1 MKIYIVGGAVR
12 DRLLG
17 LPVADRDY
25 VVVGATPDEMVA
37 LGYQPVGKDFPVFL
51 HPHTHAEYALARTE
65 RKSGHG
71 YKGFKVYAE
80 PDVTLEADLLR
91 RDLTINAMAEDEAG
105 VLIDPYGGQRD
116 LAAKI
121 FRHVSDAFAEDP
133 VRILRV
139 ARFAARFTDFAVAP
153 ETNAL
158 MRQMVDNG
166 EVDALVPERVWQE
179 VARGLM
185 EARPSRMFHVLRDC
199 GALARLFPEI
209 DHLFGVP
216 QPPEHHPEVDTGVH
230 VMLVV
235 DWAARQG
242 FSLPVRFAALTHDL
256 GKGTTPP
263 ERWPTHHGHE
273 AIGADLVRAL
283 SERIRVPADCRDLA
297 VAVARDHGN
306 AHRALELR
314 PGTLV
319 ELLERV
325 DAFRR
330 PERFDEFLQACESD
344 FRGRPG
350 YPDKAFPAPDYLRQA
365 LQAAQAIDA
374 AEVARKADPAR
385 IREAIFQAR
394 AQAVAA
400 WRDHGGD
407 RSWEHFPHQADMGV
421 RGLGPSREAAFE
433 QAALAMTAVVADPA
447 TVMPNEAVDIQCE
460 APDDELLLVD
470 WLNALI
476 LEMAARHML
485 FSRFE
490 VSLDG
495 QRLHATARG
504 ETVDLQRHQPAVEIK
519 GATYTELKVGRNESG
534 RWVAQC
540 VVDV

>member
-1 MKIYIVGGAVR
+1 MKIYTVGGAVR
-12 DRLLG
+12 DRLQG
-17 LPVADRDY
+17 RPVVDRDY

-51 HPHTHAEYALARTE
+51 HPHSHEEYALARTE

-71 YKGFKVYAE
+71 YKGFTVYAA
-80 PDVTLEADLLR
+80 PDVTLEEDLRR

-105 VLIDPYGGQRD
+105 ALIDPYGGQRD
-116 LAAKI
+116 LAAKTL
-121 FRHVSDAFAEDP
+121 RHVSEAFAEDP

-139 ARFAARFTDFAVAP
+139 ARFAARFADFSVAP

-158 MRQMVDNG
+158 MRQMVDSG
-166 EVDALVPERVWQE
+166 EVDTLVPERVWQE

-185 EARPSRMFHVLRDC
+185 ETQPSRLFRVLRDC

-209 DHLFGVP
+209 DRLFGVP

-242 FSLPVRFAALTHDL
+242 YSLPVRFAALTHDL
-256 GKGTTPP
+256 GKGVTPP
-263 ERWPTHHGHE
+263 ELWPEHHGHE
-273 AIGADLVRAL
+273 DKSVELVRAL
-283 SERIRVPADCRDLA
+283 CERIRVPADSRDLA
-297 VAVARDHGN
+297 VAVARDHGHV
-306 AHRALELR
+306 HRALELR

-330 PERFDEFLQACESD
+330 PDRFEEFLQACECD

-350 YPDKAFPAPDYLRQA
+350 YEDKPFPAPEHLRQA
-365 LQAAQAIDA
+365 LMAAQAIDA
-374 AEVARKADPAR
+374 AGVARNADPAR

-400 WRDHGGD
+400 WREHAGE
-407 RSWEHFPHQADMGV
+407 RWEHFPHQADMGV
-421 RGLGPSREAAFE
+421 RGIGPTLAAAFE
-433 QAALAMTAVVADPA
+433 QAARAMTAVVTDPA
-447 TVMPNEAVDIQCE
+447 RVAANEAVEIRCE

-476 LEMAARHML
+476 LEMAARRML
-485 FSRFE
+485 FSRFK
-490 VSLDG
+490 VDLDG
-495 QRLHATARG
+495 HRLHAVAWG
-504 ETVDLQRHQPAVEIK
+504 EPVEPARHQPAVEIK
-519 GATYTELKVGRNESG
+519 GATYTELKAGMTESG
-534 RWVAQC
+534 LWQAQC